1 MPDGPAG
8 PGHGGGGAP
17 HHPEGGPR
25 VLERLDESEC
35 LQLIGG
41 GRLRS
46 LAYTGRFG
54 PTALPVLCKLHEGPV
69 SSTPSRTSSPRGPA
83 DRHLHAE
90 YQVAFGGPPVRAETL
105 EGWVVLVAGPGASCR
120 YRGRA
125 RLEHQRRGPPRPEL
139 QPFEALGEDVRGDPG
154 DLAGQVIEP
163 LRPAGQRLDH
173 QRRPPV
179 TDLASARQAGTS
191 RSPVQP

>member
-41 GRLRS
+41 WRLGR

-54 PTALPVLCKLHEGPV
+54 RTALPLLRKLHEGPLFHALQD
-69 SSTPSRTSSPRGPA
+69 TSPRGPA
-83 DRHLHAE
+83 DRH
-90 YQVAFGGPPVRAETL
+90 
-105 EGWVVLVAGPGASCR
+105 
-120 YRGRA
+120 RA
-125 RLEHQRRGPPRPEL
+125 R
-139 QPFEALGEDVRGDPG
+139 
-154 DLAGQVIEP
+154 
-163 LRPAGQRLDH
+163 
-173 QRRPPV
+173 
-179 TDLASARQAGTS
+179 
-191 RSPVQP
+191 